1 MKNLKTLIPYLR
13 KYWQSLAV
21 GFVFMILQNYGLMK
35 VPGYFQVIVDEIGGK
50 NRLPVIRLYFLKVLV
65 FTLLIV
71 ISLFL
76 MRKLIIGASRK
87 IEYQLRQRLFDKL
100 MSVDYIFFQKNETG
114 DLVSRCTN
122 DLDDVRTL
130 LGPGIMYIP
139 NSLSRFLIFL
149 PVLLQLSSTMILI
162 LSGLMVFLILLI
174 IVLIPRLRP
183 MYRRIQE
190 LAAKISNRA
199 WQVISGISTIKLN
212 SLEGIESKR
221 FVELNQEYIDRNMA
235 VVKLSEGLWPFFIFI
250 FSLTELVILL
260 VGGRQVIAG
269 RMSIG
274 ELFQFNM
281 MISSLTFPVLSLGWI
296 MSLLQQGISAVT
308 RINYILDQ
316 PVQETQ
322 GRQQLTDDKLEF
334 KISNLDYRYPGSE
347 QAVLKEVHLT
357 IKPGQTVGITGMI
370 GSGKSTLLLV
380 MTGLLR
386 PEPGMVFINGHDIR
400 TLEPGSLNQ
409 KISVV
414 SQDPFLFSRTLA
426 ENIALGLEEAP
437 GMNRIEEA
445 ARNAS
450 LDRDILAF
458 PDRYQQMVGERGITL
473 SGGQKQRTAIARA
486 LCRKTPVLIL
496 DDPLSNVD
504 SSTEERILGNLK
516 SMNHSQTLII
526 VSHRIS
532 ALKHA
537 DLILVM
543 DKGAIVERGTHL
555 SLMKKRGIYS
565 RLALMQQLEVQLE
578 RN

>member
-322 GRQQLTDDKLEF
+322 GRQQLTEDKLEF

-347 QAVLKEVHLT
+347 QTVLKEVHLT

>member
-1 MKNLKTLIPYLR
+1 
-13 KYWQSLAV
+13 
-21 GFVFMILQNYGLMK
+21 MILQNYGLMK